1 LRAVLSPRIEIK
13 CVVKKKIL
21 QKKISV
27 YLFLFIGLAILA
39 WLIYSI
45 DWNILRTSFTMVG
58 YDIFY
63 VFFIAIIWITC
74 NVACL
79 NVLSAGKIPFLY
91 LMYTQ
96 ITGDAYNAIT
106 PFGGLGGVPVKIK
119 HLTKYINFHE
129 ASETV
134 IRDQLMHTLSGIMM
148 TAILSIVAIF
158 VLPLEDAY
166 IIPFLITGI
175 AFSVISVLFTLL
187 IFSEKPGKLLEKLL
201 KKVKMVSDYRSNPI
215 ETTTFLKALGFKMLG
230 RVLSIVE
237 LWIIFLLLNFSPNF
251 LDLITVMTMLTVSSS
266 VMFIFPQGIGVH
278 EASITGAFKILG
290 YSAAMGLSFGLIRRA
305 RSLFWVLFG
314 IVLHLVVVLIYRNK
328 TDVTL
333 SVSKDK
339 SSLGT
344 MKR

>member
-1 LRAVLSPRIEIK
+1 
-13 CVVKKKIL
+13 
-21 QKKISV
+21 
-27 YLFLFIGLAILA
+27 
-39 WLIYSI
+39 
-45 DWNILRTSFTMVG
+45 MVG

-63 VFFIAIIWITC
+63 VFFIAIIWISC
-74 NVACL
+74 NVGCL
-79 NVLSAGKIPFLY
+79 NVLSEGKIPFFY

-119 HLTKYINFHE
+119 HLTEYLSFHQ
-129 ASETV
+129 ASETIV
-134 IRDQLMHTLSGIMM
+134 RDQLVHTLSGLMM

-175 AFSVISVLFTLL
+175 IFSIVSVLFTFL
-187 IFSEKPGKLLEKLL
+187 IFSEKPNKLLEKLL
-201 KKVKMVSDYRSNPI
+201 QKIKIVSDYRSNPI
-215 ETTTFLKALGFKMLG
+215 KTSIFLKALGFKILG
-230 RVLSIVE
+230 RLLSIIE
-237 LWIIFLLLNFSPNF
+237 LWVIFLLLNFSPNF

-305 RSLFWVLFG
+305 RSLFWVLLG
-314 IVLHLVVVLIYRNK
+314 IILHVVGVLIYRNK
-328 TDVTL
+328 TNITTPTN
-333 SVSKDK
+333 KDK
-339 SSLGT
+339 STLARNKIKS
-344 MKR
+344 